1 MENIQSRTKKLI
13 NILFPEKITLKDEN
27 KESAELNKYAICL
40 NFVGTTYHLNIT
52 NSISNLKQFESKE
65 YLQKSL
71 LNSNNDII
79 DFIKFLK
86 KKNEKNFEFEIC
98 SKITK
103 NYLEDSILSKLSK
116 KKSLILYFSGHGTN
130 KNEEF
135 YFNFLKKNNSNNESE
150 FYSIKNLIEKTN
162 AISNNRLFI
171 LDSCYSGLSSKFGIL
186 KKNENENENLFF
198 LCSSNKFQQSG
209 GWIMDGSDS
218 GGILTKCLIDPIGTF
233 FKINFKIF
241 FDWDEKFKEN
251 ITKIYHF
258 YSIKMIKSLED
269 GEFILKILKSIGNDW
284 LILYLNFLILIKYG
298 DELLNKQTPVSFPD
312 LIKTK
317 ESKYWNQFEEELEYE
332 MLLKIQSKV

>member
-1 MENIQSRTKKLI
+1 MEKIQSRTKKLI

-135 YFNFLKKNNSNNESE
+135 YFNFSKKNNSNNE
-150 FYSIKNLIEKTN
+150 
-162 AISNNRLFI
+162 R
-171 LDSCYSGLSSKFGIL
+171 
-186 KKNENENENLFF
+186 
-198 LCSSNKFQQSG
+198 
-209 GWIMDGSDS
+209 
-218 GGILTKCLIDPIGTF
+218 
-233 FKINFKIF
+233 
-241 FDWDEKFKEN
+241 
-251 ITKIYHF
+251 
-258 YSIKMIKSLED
+258 
-269 GEFILKILKSIGNDW
+269 
-284 LILYLNFLILIKYG
+284 
-298 DELLNKQTPVSFPD
+298 
-312 LIKTK
+312 
-317 ESKYWNQFEEELEYE
+317 
-332 MLLKIQSKV
+332 